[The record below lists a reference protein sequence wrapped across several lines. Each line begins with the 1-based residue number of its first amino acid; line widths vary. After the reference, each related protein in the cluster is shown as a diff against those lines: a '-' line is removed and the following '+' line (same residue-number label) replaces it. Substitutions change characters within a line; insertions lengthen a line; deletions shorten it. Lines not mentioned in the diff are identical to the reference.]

1 MSRSFAR
8 ELYLVHAGEDF
19 FLGGV
24 EICYFDARHLV
35 RVGQARERQAAENQ
49 VRRGG
54 EREDR
59 RCLYDESL

>member
-1 MSRSFAR
+1 MAEMSRSFAR

-35 RVGQARERQAAENQ
+35 RVWQARERQAAENQ

-54 EREDR
+54 
-59 RCLYDESL
+59 